1 VTVELQPQIAMPP
14 QVTRP
19 RRVRRPVRSGVILAL
34 MILVA
39 VVMLYPFWFM
49 IDTSLQSQT
58 AFLGNGAH
66 SLASWRSL
74 DSTLPWAQELKNS
87 AIVCA
92 LSISIILVCSTMAGF
107 AFAKLRYPGATV
119 VFLAIIA
126 ALLIPVQ
133 SIIIPAYVDIANWN
147 FGVSHLLTSY
157 TGAVLMYA
165 ALGTPFAT
173 FLMTAYYR
181 GLPDEVIEAGV
192 IDGLSYPQ
200 IFVRIALP
208 MSLPALATIFVL
220 QFIQIW
226 DDLLVGLL
234 FLQNPSERTITVGLG
249 ALAAGRT
256 TDIPVLMAG
265 SLISA
270 LPAIIVFLV
279 FQRFLVNGLTAGIG
293 K

>member
-1 VTVELQPQIAMPP
+1 MSAVAD
-14 QVTRP
+14 TRP
-19 RRVRRPVRSGVILAL
+19 GLPEPVVRPRSVRRPWRTTLLFSLMVVIA
-34 MILVA
+34 I
-39 VVMLYPFWFM
+39 VMLYPFWFM
-49 IDTSLQSQT
+49 INTSLMSERG
-58 AFLGNGAH
+58 FLGGGGH
-66 SLASWRSL
+66 SLASWRAL
-74 DSTLPWAQELKNS
+74 DATLPWAQQLKNS
-87 AIVCA
+87 TLVCGM
-92 LSISIILVCSTMAGF
+92 SIGIILVCSTMAGF

-133 SIIIPAYVDIANWN
+133 SIIIPAYVDIANW
-147 FGVSHLLTSY
+147 HLLTSY

-181 GLPDEVIEAGV
+181 SLPDDLLEAGV
-192 IDGLSYPQ
+192 VDGLSYPG
-200 IFVRIALP
+200 IFLRIALP

-265 SLISA
+265 SLVSA
-270 LPAIIVFLV
+270 IPAIIVFLI

-293 K
+293 R

>member
-1 VTVELQPQIAMPP
+1 VSAVAD
-14 QVTRP
+14 TRP
-19 RRVRRPVRSGVILAL
+19 GLPEPVVRPRAVRRPWRTTLLFAL
-34 MILVA
+34 MVVIA
-39 VVMLYPFWFM
+39 IVMLYPFWFM
-49 IDTSLQSQT
+49 IDTSLMSERS
-58 AFLGNGAH
+58 FLGGGGH
-66 SLASWRSL
+66 SLASWRAL
-74 DSTLPWAQELKNS
+74 DATLPWAQQLKNS
-87 AIVCA
+87 TLVCGM
-92 LSISIILVCSTMAGF
+92 SIGIILICSTMAGF

-133 SIIIPAYVDIANWN
+133 SIIIPAYVDIANW
-147 FGVSHLLTSY
+147 HLLTSY

-181 GLPDEVIEAGV
+181 SLPDDLLEAGV
-192 IDGLSYPQ
+192 IDGLSYPG
-200 IFVRIALP
+200 IFLRIALP

-265 SLISA
+265 SLVSA
-270 LPAIIVFLV
+270 IPAIIVFLV

-293 K
+293 R